1 MFPTCYCIIYVA
13 ANNATSSFKAA
24 RNSISSTGSSRMT
37 EAAFTEKS
45 DQVFDERART
55 LISMCAE
62 RDIVPLKD
70 IAQRLGLTVG
80 EELEDL
86 IMKVIM
92 ANGIKAKIDEHAGNL
107 HVYWYFQ
114 LTFGDE
120 QWKLLSRSIDVL
132 LGRLAKSSEYVQ
144 DCIKQRHQPW
154 QESDQYNGTDDDVNA
169 EEDFNEED
177 EDAEEVSQD

>member
-1 MFPTCYCIIYVA
+1 MALRLAPSLFQKIPPPIGLAPVPTA
-13 ANNATSSFKAA
+13 AT
-24 RNSISSTGSSRMT
+24 TM
-37 EAAFTEKS
+37 S
-45 DQVFDERART
+45 DTTPLDFHYSEQIFDEQARS

-62 RDIVPLKD
+62 RDIVLLKD
-70 IAQRLGLTVG
+70 IAQRLGLSVG
-80 EELEDL
+80 EELEDT
-86 IMKVIM
+86 IMKVIL
-92 ANGIKAKIDEHAGNL
+92 ANAIKAKIDERAGNL

-114 LTFGDE
+114 LAFGDE

-154 QESDQYNGTDDDVNA
+154 QKSDAYNDMDNEAIEG
-169 EEDFNEED
+169 EDLNEED